1 MKKVKYPNL
10 NDYDLSAYEE
20 LKGDILYRINGGKVM
35 DQADMYAMQQAD
47 AHHDEETQ
55 EEILAR
61 YENTETPSSTPQAI
75 TQTTPPATNTTPQ
88 QTTALTTEEQ
98 VEMAKKDAEK
108 KNNSGGGESSSG
120 GGSGSGNGSGSGG
133 STSGGTTTNTNNNT
147 VNNKGYPSY
156 VNTNNKTVDANINS
170 NKSVEEAFSAYS
182 ILSDK
187 GYAFRLVDG
196 SNVVHTFSSVEAAAK
211 YVKSLEIKIPNQE
224 SNRIRAEN
232 LKATG
237 GKYYDNIENLNTP
250 VSDMET
256 RHAKAVKESI
266 KYMKFDESMI
276 KSTRVDVLRKTTG
289 LGNSFDSTRYVYKSN
304 GIREFIVYRDRVG
317 ANCKP
322 KYNEDPGCFTEPDGL
337 YRYTTSKLTK
347 QEDGTYNSGSYENT
361 LRHVTFD
368 PDIPKAIRDKINF
381 DPADFLDH
389 GNQKIFQNKPYNDN
403 LEPGSAGCTI
413 CQGGQAQQNEF
424 MKYLYMGVNDITL
437 DVVKRI
443 ISCHP
448 DDTYNPMDWL

>member
-10 NDYDLSAYEE
+10 DDYDLSAYEE
-20 LKGDILYRINGGKVM
+20 LKGDILYRINGGM
-35 DQADMYAMQQAD
+35 TEADQYAMQQAD
-47 AHHDEETQ
+47 AHHDEEKKK
-55 EEILAR
+55 EILEK
-61 YENTETPSSTPQAI
+61 YEKKEDAT
-75 TQTTPPATNTTPQ
+75 TTPTSTNPPAAPKTTPQ
-88 QTTALTTEEQ
+88 TTQPAVSAEPTQPEADTGSSTT
-98 VEMAKKDAEK
+98 KKTTTTT
-108 KNNSGGGESSSG
+108 
-120 GGSGSGNGSGSGG
+120 GG
-133 STSGGTTTNTNNNT
+133 STSTPSSNTTTNTNNNT
-147 VNNKGYPSY
+147 KNNNGYPTY
-156 VNTNNKTVDANINS
+156 VNQNNKTVDANISS
-170 NKSVEEAFSAYS
+170 NKSVEEAFSAYY

-187 GYAFRLVDG
+187 GYKFRLVDG
-196 SNVVHTFSSVEAAAK
+196 TNVVHTFSSVEAAAK

-250 VSDMET
+250 VCDMET

-276 KSTRVDVLRKTTG
+276 KSTRVDVLRKTNG
-289 LGNSFDSTRYVYKSN
+289 LGNSFDSTRYIYKSN
-304 GIREFIVYRDRVG
+304 GVREFIVYRDTVG

-322 KYNEDPGCFTEPDGL
+322 KYNNDSGCFTEPDGL
-337 YRYTTSKLTK
+337 YRYTTSKLT
-347 QEDGTYNSGSYENT
+347 QQADGTYNSDSYRNT

-368 PDIPKAIRDKINF
+368 KDIPKAIRDKINF

-437 DVVKRI
+437 DVLKRI
-443 ISCHP
+443 MSCHP